1 MSGLASQSSQ
11 GVRAIA
17 FHLPQFHPIPENDE
31 WWGKGFTEWTNVVR
45 ARPLFQGH
53 YQPHLPADL
62 GFYDLRLSEARE
74 AQAELARTYGI
85 SGFCYYHYW
94 FQGRRLL
101 GRPVDEI
108 LGSSR
113 PDFPFCLC
121 WANESWTRGWLGQE
135 RDVLISQTYDPYDDL
150 QHCRWLAKAFADH
163 RYLRVKRRAVFL
175 IYRPG
180 HLPEPKRLTD
190 ALRDACIKNGDE
202 NPYLIGVDAHAPGRD
217 FRSDGFD
224 TTLGFEP
231 QLGALPSA
239 FYDAFSRRRM
249 LRNLRLGVMSGRL
262 KLYDYTEA
270 RDRILTLERPFPTV
284 PCVFVSWDN
293 SPRRGE
299 KGVII
304 VNASPQAFGR
314 ALETSVSKLRARSDG
329 ESLLFI
335 NAWNEWA
342 EGNHLEPCQKWGRGY
357 LEATRRAL
365 TIFANGASESQSL
378 VARTNL

>member
-1 MSGLASQSSQ
+1 MSDAASESFQ

-17 FHLPQFHPIPENDE
+17 FHLPQFHPIAENDE
-31 WWGKGFTEWTNVVR
+31 WWGKGFTEWTNVVQ
-45 ARPLFQGH
+45 AKPLFPGH

-74 AQAELARTYGI
+74 AQAELAKNHGI

-101 GRPVDEI
+101 GRPIDDI
-108 LGSSR
+108 LRMGR

-121 WANESWTRGWLGQE
+121 WANESWTRGWLGEE
-135 RDVLISQTYDPYDDL
+135 RNVLISQTYDPHDDL
-150 QHCRWLAKAFADH
+150 RHCHWLTKTFADS
-163 RYLRVKRRAVFL
+163 RYLRMKGRAIFL

-180 HLPEPKRLTD
+180 HLPEPRRLTD
-190 ALRDACIKNGDE
+190 LLRDVCIKNGDE
-202 NPYLIGVDAHAPGRD
+202 NPYLIGIDAHQPGRD

-224 TTLGFEP
+224 TTLVFEP
-231 QLGALPSA
+231 QLSVLPAA
-239 FYDAFSRRRM
+239 FYDEFSRGRV
-249 LRNLRLGVMSGRL
+249 LRNLRLGVMSGKL
-262 KLYDYTEA
+262 KLYDYTDA
-270 RDRILTLERPFPTV
+270 RDRISALPRPFATV

-293 SPRRGE
+293 TARRGE

-304 VNASPQAFGR
+304 VNSSPKVFGR
-314 ALETSVSKLRARSDG
+314 ALDTVVSKLKARNEG

-357 LEATRRAL
+357 LEETRKVL
-365 TIFANGASESQSL
+365 GTLANRNLEYAGHQS
-378 VARTNL
+378 